1 MSKADVR
8 RWGAGVLAAAFLGAC
23 TGPGSAVRGD
33 AGGPGAGPGSW
44 GPPEP
49 ARPRFSTR
57 ALLKFED
64 AVKLMQAQE
73 KAGTYDWAALER
85 RFQDALGEDQN
96 LAEAEYNL
104 GIIAEKQGKPQDA
117 ARYYRNA
124 LGKKP
129 SLTVAGH
136 NLAVLQLRGG
146 DAAAAGETYRQVLE
160 RMPDDARSYAGLAE
174 LSRQAGDC
182 DQALKYSR
190 AALVREPLTMAA
202 SKVMMKC
209 HLERKDLAMAR
220 LVAQRALKL
229 DGKDPE
235 ILMVVGEIFSAE
247 GEHEKARV
255 QFAAAAEAAPDFVP
269 AQLKLAQLA
278 LASQNWPAAETHL
291 RRLLQVDGNNAE
303 AHLNLGVAYR
313 GMGQPDKAM
322 QEYDLAEKLNP
333 QLAPIYLNRAV
344 ILHRVKDAPDR
355 ALELYRKYVAM
366 AGGEFAVAS
375 DSPVYGLIQECEQI
389 IVANAEAA
397 RMEAAQAQQP
407 AEGEAPV
414 AAPPPPRVPH
424 PRRSMRSPR
433 ATRLPKSP
441 RGRWDVETAAL
452 L

>member
-8 RWGAGVLAAAFLGAC
+8 RWGAGVLAAALLGAC

-33 AGGPGAGPGSW
+33 TGGPGAATGELGAAGAGP
-44 GPPEP
+44 
-49 ARPRFSTR
+49 AQISTR

-73 KAGTYDWAALER
+73 KAGTYDWVALER

-104 GIIAEKQGKPQDA
+104 GIIAEKQGKSQDA

-136 NLAVLQLRGG
+136 NLAILQLRGG

-182 DQALKYSR
+182 DQALKYAR

-229 DGKDPE
+229 DAKDPE

-278 LASQNWPAAETHL
+278 LASQNWPTAETHL

-333 QLAPIYLNRAV
+333 QLAPIYLNRAI
-344 ILHRVKDAPDR
+344 ILHRVKNAPDR

-414 AAPPPPRVPH
+414 DAAPSDAPP
-424 PRRSMRSPR
+424 
-433 ATRLPKSP
+433 
-441 RGRWDVETAAL
+441 AAAPVDAEPQGDPFAEEPQG
-452 L
+452 

>member
-1 MSKADVR
+1 MR
-8 RWGAGVLAAAFLGAC
+8 RWGAVVLAAALLGAC
-23 TGPGSAVRGD
+23 TGPGTAVRGD
-33 AGGPGAGPGSW
+33 SGPGGSTGTGDVGSAGAGP
-44 GPPEP
+44 
-49 ARPRFSTR
+49 AQISTR

-73 KAGTYDWAALER
+73 KAGTHDWVALES

-104 GIIAEKQGKPQDA
+104 GVIAEKQGKTQDA

-136 NLAVLQLRGG
+136 NLAVLQLKGG

-160 RMPDDARSYAGLAE
+160 RMPDDAGAYAGLAE
-174 LSRQAGDC
+174 LSRQQGDC
-182 DQALKYSR
+182 DQGLKYAR

-229 DGKDPE
+229 DANDPE

-247 GEHEKARV
+247 GEQEKARV
-255 QFAAAAEAAPDFVP
+255 QFAAAAAAAPDFVP

-278 LASQNWPAAETHL
+278 LASQNWPVAETHL

-322 QEYDLAEKLNP
+322 QEYDVAEKLDP
-333 QLAPIYLNRAV
+333 QLAPVYLNRAV
-344 ILHRVKDAPDR
+344 ILHRVKDAPER

-389 IVANAEAA
+389 IVNKAEAA
-397 RMEAAQAQQP
+397 RMEAAAAQQP
-407 AEGEAPV
+407 AEGEAPQ
-414 AAPPPPRVPH
+414 AAPTGEPAAATEPRPRPPGSRRVI
-424 PRRSMRSPR
+424 
-433 ATRLPKSP
+433 RLPKSP
-441 RGRWDVETAAL
+441 RARWDVGSAAVL
-452 L
+452 